1 MSLPLHQYEGIEVE
15 RIIRDPLDM
24 HDFQIE
30 AKRFL
35 RDNPMSFLFI
45 DVGMGK
51 TIISLSLIVDLIN
64 EGWKGKAL
72 VIAPLRVAK
81 ATWPDE
87 IEEWSHLNGLPYTL
101 IRAEDDDDDIREV
114 WDAIY
119 KPRYA
124 KERWYG
130 ESPADAARFA
140 RKPAQPARQA
150 AKEAKRQALALED
163 TQLHIINVERV
174 EWLVDFW
181 QKRWKTHRQKWPY
194 DTIIIDEA
202 TMFGIHNTNRF
213 KALKKVL
220 KRVKRLHELT
230 ASPASEGY
238 MKLFAMTY
246 LVDQGERLG
255 RNITAY
261 RERHFTENQY
271 TRKWALKRGHDE
283 KIATK
288 IADITLRL
296 DANDYRDVLGVPFT
310 EDGQRFEPLKRNI
323 KLPSNLMELY
333 WRFEETMFLRYDTEE
348 IEALN
353 GGALVNKLLQFA
365 AGAVYNESKKIVAI
379 HNEKIEALRELKEE
393 LGDQPLLVCY
403 WFKSSLDRLKKAF
416 PKAVVMDKAGK
427 CIKAWNEGKI
437 DMLLINPGS
446 AAHGLNMQ
454 KGPGHDIAFFDLVWS
469 RELYEQVIGRLARQ
483 GQRQLVRVHHLLV
496 VGSADELVYDTLV
509 DKGEGQQRLF
519 NFIRAMQRRIE
530 KRNRHD
536 RSRTPWVRHTDKEN
550 RRRDVRADRDR
561 RTAA

>member
-1 MSLPLHQYEGIEVE
+1 MKPLHHYEGIEVE
-15 RIIRDPLDM
+15 RVIRNRSDM
-24 HDFQIE
+24 HDFQRE

-35 RDNPMSFLFI
+35 KDNPMSFLFI

-51 TIISLSLIVDLIN
+51 TIISLTLIVDLIAR
-64 EGWKGKAL
+64 GWKGKAL

-87 IEEWSHLNGLPYTL
+87 IEEWSHLIGLPYTL
-101 IRAEDDDDDIREV
+101 IRAEDTD
-114 WDAIY
+114 DAIKEAY
-119 KPRYA
+119 DSVYRPRYA

-130 ESPADAARFA
+130 ENPADAARFA
-140 RKPAQPARQA
+140 RKPAQAARAA
-150 AKEAKRQALALED
+150 AKEALRRSQALED
-163 TQLHIINVERV
+163 TQLHIINIERV

-181 QKRWKTHRQKWPY
+181 RERWKTHREKWPY

-202 TMFGIHNTNRF
+202 SKFGVHNTLRF
-213 KALKKVL
+213 RALKKVL
-220 KRVKRLHELT
+220 KRVKRIHELT

-238 MKLFAMTY
+238 MKLFAMTF
-246 LVDQGERLG
+246 LLDGGERLG

-261 RERHFTENQY
+261 RERHFNQNQY
-271 TRKWALKRGHDE
+271 TKAWTLKRGHDE
-283 KIATK
+283 KIAEK

-296 DANDYRDVLGVPFT
+296 AAKDHRDVLGSAG
-310 EDGQRFEPLKRNI
+310 DWLPLKRGI
-323 KLPSNLMELY
+323 KLSRDLMNLY
-333 WRFEETMFLRYDTEE
+333 WRFEETMFLHFDTHE

-365 AGAVYNESKKIVAI
+365 AGAVYDESKKVVAI
-379 HNEKIEALRELKEE
+379 HDEKIEALRELKEE
-393 LGDQPLLVCY
+393 LGDEPLMVCY

-416 PKAVVMDKAGK
+416 PKATVMDKAGK
-427 CIKAWNEGKI
+427 CIKPWNEGKI

-483 GQRQLVRVHHLLV
+483 GQKKLVRVHHLLV
-496 VGSADELVYDTLV
+496 LGSADELVYDTLI

-519 NFIRAMQRRIE
+519 NFIRAMQRRIR
-530 KRNRHD
+530 KRKPDD
-536 RSRTPWVRHTDKEN
+536 R
-550 RRRDVRADRDR
+550 RDR
-561 RTAA
+561 RARTPPSKDDRRRAFAQAA